1 MQALG
6 RRRSGAQSAAP
17 VVPERGRATR
27 PLSFFFLAL
36 TLALAGVF
44 SSPSFTIGDI
54 TEVFLAGSAM
64 HAAEHG
70 ISPASGEGASVGAT
84 GSLEGKAMKTP
95 PCLSEARARQECN

>member
-44 SSPSFTIGDI
+44 SSPSFTIHDI
-54 TEVFLAGSAM
+54 PEVFSLDSDED
-64 HAAEHG
+64 AAEHG
-70 ISPASGEGASVGAT
+70 ISPASGG
-84 GSLEGKAMKTP
+84 GSTVPHTAPLEGKAMKTP
-95 PCLSEARARQECN
+95 SCVSEARARQECN